1 MAATDSKQIISLVTE
16 DGHQLAIKTLP
27 KTMTAFQELAVLQA
41 VQGHPNIIP
50 LIKSERTS
58 DHIKIYMPYFPQT
71 LLSLLESYSDGFPLP
86 RVKYIFTQ
94 LISAL
99 EHIHGHHFV
108 HHDIKLENILI
119 DANDHIYLID
129 FGYARPYTPGLR
141 ACSSQHGSTHY
152 AAPEIWLQRPREGP
166 EVDVW
171 AAGVCLYL
179 LVTGYFPFGGATQ
192 QETWEEIQ
200 EKDLYKDERLEPVL
214 FDLLQRM
221 LEYESEARIT
231 LEEIRKHPWMEHL

>member
-1 MAATDSKQIISLVTE
+1 MAANNLPSISLVTE
-16 DGHQLAIKTLP
+16 DGRQMTIKTLL
-27 KTMTAFQELAVLQA
+27 KTVAAFQELAVLQA

-50 LIKSERTS
+50 LIKSERTP
-58 DHIKIYMPYFPQT
+58 DHIKIYMPYHPRT
-71 LLSLLESYSDGFPLP
+71 LLSQLESYSDGFPLP
-86 RVKYIFTQ
+86 RVKLIFTQ
-94 LISAL
+94 ILSAL

-141 ACSSQHGSTHY
+141 TSSSQHGSTHY

-171 AAGVCLYL
+171 AAGICLYL
-179 LVTGYFPFGGATQ
+179 LVTGYFPFGGSTQ

-200 EKDLYKDERLEPVL
+200 EKDLCKEGRLEEEPIL
-214 FDLLQRM
+214 FDLLERM

-231 LEEIRKHPWMEHL
+231 LAEIREHPWMN